1 MALDHQEDCVLHEKR
16 SDMIKSM
23 TGFGRGEY
31 ADDKRGVVVEIRA
44 VNHRYSDINVKMP
57 RRYSFAEEPIKALV
71 KNVAPRGKI
80 DVSIMVDSVGEDETN
95 VRLNLPVAKQ
105 YHDNL
110 MRLKSEL
117 NLHGEVSLSL
127 LAGMPDVI
135 RAVAEVEDEQA
146 ILKSL
151 SEPVIQAVENLDAMR
166 IEEGAK
172 LTEDILY
179 RGELIAEIAGEVE
192 EYAPGVVETY
202 AAKMKDRIAEL
213 LGNGSAVPE
222 DRILLE
228 AAVFAD
234 KSNITE
240 ELVRLKSHIAQ
251 LRSIIAT
258 AREPVGKKLDF
269 LVQEMN
275 REANTMGSKANDIA
289 ITNRVL
295 NLKSEIEKIR
305 EQIQNI
311 E

>member
-1 MALDHQEDCVLHEKR
+1 MTGDHKEDYVLHEKR

-110 MRLKSEL
+110 MRLKREL

-166 IEEGAK
+166 MEEGAK